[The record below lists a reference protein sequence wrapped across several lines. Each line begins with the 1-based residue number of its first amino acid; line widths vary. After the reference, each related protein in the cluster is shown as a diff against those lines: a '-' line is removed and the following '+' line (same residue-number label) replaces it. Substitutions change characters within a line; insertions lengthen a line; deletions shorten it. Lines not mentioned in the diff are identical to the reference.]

1 LKCRLAFR
9 LQEVTRANELEVSV
23 GEKIAAYFAG
33 GVGDVKKTSRILR
46 GASLSITRMCLA
58 IDLQHTDG

>member
-9 LQEVTRANELEVSV
+9 IQEVTRTNELQGSV
-23 GEKIAAYFAG
+23 GEKAAAYFAG
-33 GVGDVKKTSRILR
+33 GGEDVKKTSRILR
-46 GASLSITRMCLA
+46 GASVSITKMCLA